1 MGRKEQRIQK
11 KLEKNPIR
19 ELNKI
24 QNRYYSQLFWK
35 FAQTKDPRHLSY
47 ITYTNRMMLGTLYYK
62 GIAGIDSMQE
72 MTEQFNEETVSKNL
86 SAFIGEKAGEYVPHH
101 VTENEYLERLDPMEL
116 EEIKQDLVYHLIR
129 RRCFEDARYKK
140 KWLIIVDG
148 TQLYCG
154 QRKLN
159 EHCLKRC
166 CNKGTDKEITL
177 YHRDVLEAKIFFG
190 EKLVA
195 SIGSEFIENNG
206 EDRKR
211 QEKMSAEEIKQDCET
226 KAFTR
231 LAGRIKKRFPRLP
244 ILLLADSLYASKPVM
259 DLCRKYK
266 WEFLIRYKKGSIPS
280 IAEEYEKIP
289 EKGKTEKAEFV
300 NDIDYEGKPVHVLR
314 YREEKA
320 GETTE
325 FQWLSSIRI
334 TKGNAEKM
342 AETGRKRWK
351 IENEGFN
358 RQKNWQGSITHTCS
372 WDDQAQKNHYLMAQI
387 SDFMKQLY
395 EYYYLEKNG
404 IKKKQKNISSDLLE
418 SFGQQITKEDIFP
431 VDEYTQSYN

>member
-35 FAQTKDPRHLSY
+35 FAQTEDPRHPSY

-159 EHCLKRC
+159 EHCLERC

-206 EDRKR
+206 E
-211 QEKMSAEEIKQDCET
+211 
-226 KAFTR
+226 
-231 LAGRIKKRFPRLP
+231 
-244 ILLLADSLYASKPVM
+244 
-259 DLCRKYK
+259 
-266 WEFLIRYKKGSIPS
+266 FLIRYKKGSIPS

-300 NDIDYEGKPVHVLR
+300 NDIDYDGKPVHVLR

>member
-1 MGRKEQRIQK
+1 MGRKERRIQK
-11 KLEKNPIR
+11 KLEKKPIG
-19 ELNKI
+19 ELDKI
-24 QNRYYSQLFWK
+24 QNRFYSQLFWK
-35 FAQTKDPRHLSY
+35 FSQTKDSRHPSY

-62 GIAGIDSMQE
+62 GIARTDSMQE
-72 MTEQFNEETVSKNL
+72 LTEKFNDKAVSGNL
-86 SAFIGEKAGEYVPHH
+86 SVFMGGTAREYVSHH
-101 VTENEYLERLDPMEL
+101 VTENEYLERLDPKEL

-129 RRCFEDARYKK
+129 RRCFENVRYKK
-140 KWLIIVDG
+140 KWLVIVDG

-154 QRKLN
+154 RRKFN
-159 EHCLKRC
+159 EHCLERR
-166 CNKGTDKEITL
+166 CNKGTDKEIRL
-177 YHRDVLEAKIFFG
+177 YHRDVLEAKIYFG

-195 SIGSEFIENNG
+195 GIGSEFIENNG

-226 KAFTR
+226 KASTR

-259 DLCRKYK
+259 DLCWEYK
-266 WEFLIRYKKGSIPS
+266 WEFLIRYKKESIPS

-289 EKGKTEKAEFV
+289 EKGKTGDAEFV
-300 NDIDYEGKPVHVLR
+300 NDMDYEGKPVHVLR
-314 YREEKA
+314 YQEKKK
-320 GETTE
+320 GETTD

-358 RQKNWQGSITHTCS
+358 RRRSGRETLRIHAAGMTRRRRT
-372 WDDQAQKNHYLMAQI
+372 I
-387 SDFMKQLY
+387 
-395 EYYYLEKNG
+395 
-404 IKKKQKNISSDLLE
+404 I
-418 SFGQQITKEDIFP
+418 
-431 VDEYTQSYN
+431 

>member
-35 FAQTKDPRHLSY
+35 FAQTKDPRHPSY

-101 VTENEYLERLDPMEL
+101 VAENEYLERLAPMEL

-140 KWLIIVDG
+140 KWLIIVDR

-159 EHCLKRC
+159 EHCLERC

-206 EDRKR
+206 E
-211 QEKMSAEEIKQDCET
+211 
-226 KAFTR
+226 
-231 LAGRIKKRFPRLP
+231 
-244 ILLLADSLYASKPVM
+244 
-259 DLCRKYK
+259 
-266 WEFLIRYKKGSIPS
+266 FLIRYKKGSIPS

-300 NDIDYEGKPVHVLR
+300 NDIDYDGKPVHVLR

-387 SDFMKQLY
+387 SDFVKQLY

-404 IKKKQKNISSDLLE
+404 IKKKQKNISSDLLA
-418 SFGQQITKEDIFP
+418 SFGRQLTKEDIFP
-431 VDEYTQSYN
+431 VDENTQSFN

>member
-35 FAQTKDPRHLSY
+35 FAQTKDPRHPSY

-72 MTEQFNEETVSKNL
+72 MTEQFNEETVAKNL

-159 EHCLKRC
+159 EHCLERC

-206 EDRKR
+206 E
-211 QEKMSAEEIKQDCET
+211 
-226 KAFTR
+226 
-231 LAGRIKKRFPRLP
+231 
-244 ILLLADSLYASKPVM
+244 
-259 DLCRKYK
+259 
-266 WEFLIRYKKGSIPS
+266 FLIRYKKGSIPS

-300 NDIDYEGKPVHVLR
+300 NDIDYDGKPVHVLR

>member
-35 FAQTKDPRHLSY
+35 FAQTKDPRHPSY

-101 VTENEYLERLDPMEL
+101 VAENEYLERLAPMEL

-159 EHCLKRC
+159 EHCLERC

-206 EDRKR
+206 E
-211 QEKMSAEEIKQDCET
+211 
-226 KAFTR
+226 
-231 LAGRIKKRFPRLP
+231 
-244 ILLLADSLYASKPVM
+244 
-259 DLCRKYK
+259 
-266 WEFLIRYKKGSIPS
+266 FLIRYKKGSIPS

-300 NDIDYEGKPVHVLR
+300 NDIDYDGKPVHVLR

-387 SDFMKQLY
+387 SDFVKQLY

-404 IKKKQKNISSDLLE
+404 IKKKQKNISSDLLA
-418 SFGQQITKEDIFP
+418 SFGRQLTKEDIFP
-431 VDEYTQSYN
+431 VDENTQSFN

>member
-35 FAQTKDPRHLSY
+35 FAQTKDPRHPSY

-159 EHCLKRC
+159 EHCLER
-166 CNKGTDKEITL
+166 
-177 YHRDVLEAKIFFG
+177 

-259 DLCRKYK
+259 DLCREYK

-300 NDIDYEGKPVHVLR
+300 NDIDYDGKPVHVLR

-372 WDDQAQKNHYLMAQI
+372 WDDQAQKNHYLT
-387 SDFMKQLY
+387 
-395 EYYYLEKNG
+395 
-404 IKKKQKNISSDLLE
+404 DLGFCE
-418 SFGQQITKEDIFP
+418 T
-431 VDEYTQSYN
+431 VV

>member
-1 MGRKEQRIQK
+1 
-11 KLEKNPIR
+11 
-19 ELNKI
+19 
-24 QNRYYSQLFWK
+24 
-35 FAQTKDPRHLSY
+35 
-47 ITYTNRMMLGTLYYK
+47 
-62 GIAGIDSMQE
+62 MQE
-72 MTEQFNEETVSKNL
+72 MTEKFNDETVSKNL
-86 SAFIGEKAGEYVPHH
+86 SVFMGEKATGYVPHH
-101 VTENEYLERLDPMEL
+101 VTENEYLERLDPKEL

-140 KWLIIVDG
+140 KWLVIVDG
-148 TQLYCG
+148 TQIYCG

-159 EHCLKRC
+159 EHCLERC

-177 YHRDVLEAKIFFG
+177 YHRDVLEAKIYFG
-190 EKLVA
+190 KKLVA

-231 LAGRIKKRFPRLP
+231 LAGR
-244 ILLLADSLYASKPVM
+244 M
-259 DLCRKYK
+259 DLCREYK
-266 WEFLIRYKKGSIPS
+266 WEYLIRYKKGSIPS

-289 EKGKTEKAEFV
+289 EKGKTQRAEFV
-300 NDIDYEGKPVHVLR
+300 NEIDYEGEPVHVLR
-314 YREEKA
+314 YREEKD
-320 GETTE
+320 GTTTE

-334 TKGNAEKM
+334 TKGNAERM

-358 RQKNWQGSITHTCS
+358 RQKNWQGSITHICS
-372 WDDQAQKNHYLMAQI
+372 WDEQAQKNHYLMAQI

-404 IKKKQKNISSDLLE
+404 IEKKQKNISSDLLE

-431 VDEYTQSYN
+431 VDEYTSSYN

>member
-1 MGRKEQRIQK
+1 
-11 KLEKNPIR
+11 
-19 ELNKI
+19 
-24 QNRYYSQLFWK
+24 
-35 FAQTKDPRHLSY
+35 
-47 ITYTNRMMLGTLYYK
+47 MMLGTLYYK

-72 MTEQFNEETVSKNL
+72 MTEKFNDEAVSKNL
-86 SAFIGEKAGEYVPHH
+86 SVFMGETAKEYVPHH
-101 VTENEYLERLDPMEL
+101 VTENAYLERLDPKEL

-129 RRCFEDARYKK
+129 KRCFEDARYKK
-140 KWLIIVDG
+140 KWLVIVDG

-159 EHCLKRC
+159 EHCLERC

-259 DLCRKYK
+259 DLCREYK

-300 NDIDYEGKPVHVLR
+300 NDIDYDGKPVHVLR

-395 EYYYLEKNG
+395 EYYYLEENG

-431 VDEYTQSYN
+431 VAEYTQSCN

>member
-35 FAQTKDPRHLSY
+35 FAQTKDPRHPSY

-101 VTENEYLERLDPMEL
+101 VTENEYLERLAPMEL

-159 EHCLKRC
+159 EHCLERC
-166 CNKGTDKEITL
+166 CNKGTDKESTL

-206 EDRKR
+206 
-211 QEKMSAEEIKQDCET
+211 
-226 KAFTR
+226 
-231 LAGRIKKRFPRLP
+231 
-244 ILLLADSLYASKPVM
+244 
-259 DLCRKYK
+259 
-266 WEFLIRYKKGSIPS
+266 EFLIRYKKGSIPS

-300 NDIDYEGKPVHVLR
+300 NDIDYDGKPVHVLR

-387 SDFMKQLY
+387 SDFVKQLY

-431 VDEYTQSYN
+431 VDEYTQSCN